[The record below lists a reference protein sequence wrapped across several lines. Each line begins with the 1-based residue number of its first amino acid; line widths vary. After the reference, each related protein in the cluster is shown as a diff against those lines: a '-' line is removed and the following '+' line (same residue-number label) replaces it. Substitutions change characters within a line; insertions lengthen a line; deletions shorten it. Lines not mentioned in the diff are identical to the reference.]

1 MGNGELETLAEGFV
15 FLEGPRWHDGKLWV
29 SDMWGHTIYTL
40 TEAGERTVI
49 AEIPERP
56 SGLNFLPDGTLVV
69 VSMADRKLV
78 KVDGKGVLSD
88 YADLSSLVS
97 ADINDSIVDGDGNI
111 YVGNFGFDL
120 MNGADPALAN
130 LVLVTPKRAI
140 RIAASDMNFPNGTV
154 ITGDGKTLICAETFG
169 NVLTAF
175 DRAGDGRL
183 TNRRVWADLGER
195 TPDGI
200 CLDQEGAI
208 WVACFMSGEFI
219 RVMEGG
225 DVSHRIEVPGK
236 RAVACNL
243 GGADGRTLFALT
255 YEGEIEE
262 VASGAKKARVETCRV
277 EVPGAGSP

>member
-1 MGNGELETLAEGFV
+1 MVNAELETLAEGFV

-56 SGLNFLPDGTLVV
+56 SGLNFLPDRTLVV

-78 KVDGKGVLSD
+78 KVDGEGVLSD

-97 ADINDSIVDGDGNI
+97 ADINDSIADGDGNI

-130 LVLVTPKRAI
+130 LVLVTPERAI

-183 TNRRVWADLGER
+183 TNRRV
-195 TPDGI
+195 
-200 CLDQEGAI
+200 
-208 WVACFMSGEFI
+208 
-219 RVMEGG
+219 
-225 DVSHRIEVPGK
+225 
-236 RAVACNL
+236 
-243 GGADGRTLFALT
+243 
-255 YEGEIEE
+255 
-262 VASGAKKARVETCRV
+262 
-277 EVPGAGSP
+277 

>member
-1 MGNGELETLAEGFV
+1 MGNAELEILAEGFV

-29 SDMWGHTIYTL
+29 SDMWGHTVYTL
-40 TEAGERTVI
+40 TEAGECSVI

-78 KVDGKGVLSD
+78 KVDGEGVLSD

-130 LVLVTPKRAI
+130 LVLVTPEREI
-140 RIAASDMNFPNGTV
+140 RVAASDMNFPNGTV
-154 ITGDGKTLICAETFG
+154 ITGNGKTLICAETFG

-200 CLDQEGAI
+200 CLDEEGAI

-262 VASGAKKARVETCRV
+262 VASGAKNARVETCRV

>member
-1 MGNGELETLAEGFV
+1 
-15 FLEGPRWHDGKLWV
+15 
-29 SDMWGHTIYTL
+29 
-40 TEAGERTVI
+40 
-49 AEIPERP
+49 
-56 SGLNFLPDGTLVV
+56 
-69 VSMADRKLV
+69 MADRKLV
-78 KVDGKGVLSD
+78 KVDGEGVLSD

-130 LVLVTPKRAI
+130 LVLVTPERAI